1 MGRLTEIFFTAHP
14 SCATQQKTASLS
26 SEKGARFC
34 LCPFA
39 VSNACKNAPS
49 QNPLPHIVNA
59 RTTPK
64 NATERLAMRNPR
76 LLSKRSTQDR
86 AYGVGHATSLPKRAR
101 SHGYHRLAHR
111 RLITPPSA
119 SFPPHDLS
127 RGHAD
132 LLCLLLLDRLLA
144 ASRAV
149 DFLRL
154 SLTSDR
160 RAFFGGAIQPIFL
173 ARVRVRRFAEKA
185 FTLHHGSQTPDTK
198 SLMSEGF
205 TLFPL
210 HLYLHTLPLRAI
222 ALRPSPLYV

>member
-1 MGRLTEIFFTAHP
+1 
-14 SCATQQKTASLS
+14 
-26 SEKGARFC
+26 
-34 LCPFA
+34 
-39 VSNACKNAPS
+39 
-49 QNPLPHIVNA
+49 
-59 RTTPK
+59 
-64 NATERLAMRNPR
+64 MRNPPAIEQT
-76 LLSKRSTQDR
+76 KHPRSRMRSGARRFVAQ
-86 AYGVGHATSLPKRAR
+86 AGR
-101 SHGYHRLAHR
+101 SHDYHRLAHR
-111 RLITPPSA
+111 RLIPPPSA

-144 ASRAV
+144 ACRAV

-160 RAFFGGAIQPIFL
+160 RAFFWGAIQPIFL

-185 FTLHHGSQTPDTK
+185 FTLHHGSQAPDTK
-198 SLMSEGF
+198 SLMGEGF
-205 TLFPL
+205 TLFSL

>member
-1 MGRLTEIFFTAHP
+1 MR
-14 SCATQQKTASLS
+14 S
-26 SEKGARFC
+26 GARRFVAQAGSKPW
-34 LCPFA
+34 LPQ
-39 VSNACKNAPS
+39 VSSPQTHSA
-49 QNPLPHIVNA
+49 
-59 RTTPK
+59 
-64 NATERLAMRNPR
+64 
-76 LLSKRSTQDR
+76 
-86 AYGVGHATSLPKRAR
+86 
-101 SHGYHRLAHR
+101 
-111 RLITPPSA
+111 PSA

-132 LLCLLLLDRLLA
+132 LLCLLLLDRLLVA
-144 ASRAV
+144 CRAV

-160 RAFFGGAIQPIFL
+160 RAFFWGGAIQPIFL

-198 SLMSEGF
+198 SLMGEGF
-205 TLFPL
+205 TLFSL

>member
-1 MGRLTEIFFTAHP
+1 M
-14 SCATQQKTASLS
+14 QKRTF
-26 SEKGARFC
+26 ART
-34 LCPFA
+34 
-39 VSNACKNAPS
+39 
-49 QNPLPHIVNA
+49 PLPHIVNA
-59 RTTPK
+59 HTTPK
-64 NATERLAMRNPR
+64 NATERLAMRNPPAIEQT
-76 LLSKRSTQDR
+76 KPQDR
-86 AYGVGHATSLPKRAR
+86 AYGVGHAASLPKRAR
-101 SHGYHRLAHR
+101 SHGYHRLAHC
-111 RLITPPSA
+111 RLIPSLSA

-205 TLFPL
+205 TLFSL